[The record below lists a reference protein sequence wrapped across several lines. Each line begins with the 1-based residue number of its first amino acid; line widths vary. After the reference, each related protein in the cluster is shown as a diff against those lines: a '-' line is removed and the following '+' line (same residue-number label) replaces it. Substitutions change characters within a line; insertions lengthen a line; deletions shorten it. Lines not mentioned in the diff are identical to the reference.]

1 MLPPHLLTEFV
12 YEERV
17 CTVKLVEERGEF
29 GEMSESTLLLDRFII
44 HFTGGKALTHFNN
57 TS

>member
-29 GEMSESTLLLDRFII
+29 GDGVFIYASL
-44 HFTGGKALTHFNN
+44 G
-57 TS
+57 